1 MEWSDPP
8 VIPYMALPE
17 APNLPGPILEV
28 PQADLPSYK
37 PLVVPPNLLQPPP
50 GIEGINVTDE
60 PPKETPK
67 KEVPKPKPPQI
78 KPPLPPQAQI
88 VEVPFTDLEVPLP
101 STIVLTTAVTT
112 AFVSVAATL
121 TATSLFKY
129 IVMISKPIFKQA
141 WNKITKTKGGT
152 VSSDSSYLS
161 GPQDSSLPP
170 TQDG

>member
-1 MEWSDPP
+1 MEWADPP

-28 PQADLPSYK
+28 PKADLPSYK

-50 GIEGINVTDE
+50 GIKGIDVTDE

-67 KEVPKPKPPQI
+67 KEVPKPKPPQV

-121 TATSLFKY
+121 IATSLFKY

-141 WNKITKTKGGT
+141 WNKITKTKGGMA
-152 VSSDSSYLS
+152 SSDSSYLS
-161 GPQDSSLPP
+161 GPQDSSPHH
-170 TQDG
+170 TQGG

>member
-1 MEWSDPP
+1 MEWADPP

-50 GIEGINVTDE
+50 GIKGIDVTDE

-67 KEVPKPKPPQI
+67 KEVPKPKPPQV
-78 KPPLPPQAQI
+78 KPPLPPQTQI

-121 TATSLFKY
+121 IATSLFKY
-129 IVMISKPIFKQA
+129 IVMLSKPLIKKAWKNLTKQSQ
-141 WNKITKTKGGT
+141 NLE
-152 VSSDSSYLS
+152 VS
-161 GPQDSSLPP
+161 
-170 TQDG
+170 

>member
-1 MEWSDPP
+1 MEWADPP
-8 VIPYMALPE
+8 VIPYLALPE
-17 APNLPGPILEV
+17 APKLPGPVLEV
-28 PQADLPSYK
+28 PKADLPSYK

-50 GIEGINVTDE
+50 GIKGINIEDE
-60 PPKETPK
+60 PPQETPQ
-67 KEVPKPKPPQI
+67 KEVPKPPKV
-78 KPPLPPQAQI
+78 KPPLPPEAQL

-121 TATSLFKY
+121 IATSLFKY

-141 WNKITKTKGGT
+141 WNKITKTKGGMA
-152 VSSDSSYLS
+152 SSDSSYLS
-161 GPQDSSLPP
+161 GPQDSSPHH